1 MPERAQACRGIVPG
15 SGGVSAEPFAWFD
28 PSSWSWK
35 TSQGSLLEDSTSF
48 SGPWPVSGVMRNGKL
63 YARATSGRHSF
74 ARESSLWLTPNATPG
89 ATSNNGENAGRPA
102 TGKSLAKQADGR
114 WPTPDASMATGGRIT
129 GPQMSDTGRMPDGS
143 KRQVTLNT
151 AAARSWPTPQ
161 TRDGDSSARTIP
173 AAATARRRFDQGRR
187 NLDDALAMTERATW
201 PTPTSG
207 DSKGA
212 GSRNLEGSSAHAGV
226 SLTDAVRFGNSTT
239 PRQTKWP
246 TPTVMDAADF
256 MGKPDKGRTGP
267 NSGHT
272 LTGKAVRDTWM
283 TPQSRDHKGISQKVA
298 KGEFTGG
305 LPDQLLGMQRGADGP
320 PAPENP
326 NTDGSRPASS
336 PRLLGDVWP
345 TPQAYQAPEGMGKPT
360 STPLDRA
367 VTEPG
372 PSRATKG
379 GNLTPRPL
387 VLNPR
392 WVLTLM
398 GFPAT
403 YLDGV
408 APPSKRSATR
418 SSPRSAPSSPAVS
431 VS

>member
-1 MPERAQACRGIVPG
+1 MPEPAQDSQGIVPG
-15 SGGVSAEPFAWFD
+15 SGGVSAEPFASWD
-28 PSSWSWK
+28 RSSWSWR

-48 SGPWPVSGVMRNGKL
+48 SGPWPASGVMRNGKL

-114 WPTPDASMATGGRIT
+114 WPTPRAEDSESSGRRQ
-129 GPQMSDTGRMPDGS
+129 GRDVDDT
-143 KRQVTLNT
+143 LT
-151 AAARSWPTPQ
+151 AKARASWPTPNAGESI
-161 TRDGDSSARTIP
+161 RGSD
-173 AAATARRRFDQGRR
+173 ATADREGSPTLTGAVRS
-187 NLDDALAMTERATW
+187 TW
-201 PTPTSG
+201 PTPTAG
-207 DSKGA
+207 DSESA
-212 GSRNLEGSSAHAGV
+212 GSRNLEGSEAHAGV
-226 SLTDAVRFGNSTT
+226 SLTDAARYGNSTT
-239 PRQTKWP
+239 PRSE
-246 TPTVMDAADF
+246 A
-256 MGKPDKGRTGP
+256 
-267 NSGHT
+267 
-272 LTGKAVRDTWM
+272 TWM

-298 KGEFTGG
+298 KGEYTGG
-305 LPDQLLGMQRGADGP
+305 LPDQLLGMQRGEAGP
-320 PAPENP
+320 PAQENH
-326 NTDGSRPASS
+326 NTLGSLQGFS
-336 PRLLGDVWP
+336 PQAVGDATWP

-379 GNLTPRPL
+379 GQLTPRPL

-392 WVLTLM
+392 WVLCLM

-408 APPSKRSATR
+408 APPSKRSGTR
-418 SSPRSAPSSPAVS
+418 SSRKSAPSSPVVSASSPAVS
-431 VS
+431 ENMRDDARNALDCTPLPARLRAAAKLYQWLHGLLHEAADVIEKHL

>member
-1 MPERAQACRGIVPG
+1 MPGNER
-15 SGGVSAEPFAWFD
+15 VSTVRDLAFG
-28 PSSWSWK
+28 PSSSESFATRVHGSWLSR
-35 TSQGSLLEDSTSF
+35 TSEDSLLGEAIVF
-48 SGPWPVSGVMRNGKL
+48 SATLPTAGTMRNGRL
-63 YARATSGRHSF
+63 YARATSAPLTS
-74 ARESSLWLTPNATPG
+74 APECSS
-89 ATSNNGENAGRPA
+89 
-102 TGKSLAKQADGR
+102 
-114 WPTPDASMATGGRIT
+114 
-129 GPQMSDTGRMPDGS
+129 
-143 KRQVTLNT
+143 
-151 AAARSWPTPQ
+151 
-161 TRDGDSSARTIP
+161 
-173 AAATARRRFDQGRR
+173 
-187 NLDDALAMTERATW
+187 W

-239 PRQTKWP
+239 PRQ
-246 TPTVMDAADF
+246 
-256 MGKPDKGRTGP
+256 
-267 NSGHT
+267 
-272 LTGKAVRDTWM
+272 WM

-320 PAPENP
+320 PAPASP

-336 PRLLGDVWP
+336 SRLLGDVWP
-345 TPQAYQAPEGMGKPT
+345 TPQAYQAPKGMGKPT

-392 WVLTLM
+392 WVLALM
-398 GFPAT
+398 GFPPT

-408 APPSKRSATR
+408 APPSKPRATR